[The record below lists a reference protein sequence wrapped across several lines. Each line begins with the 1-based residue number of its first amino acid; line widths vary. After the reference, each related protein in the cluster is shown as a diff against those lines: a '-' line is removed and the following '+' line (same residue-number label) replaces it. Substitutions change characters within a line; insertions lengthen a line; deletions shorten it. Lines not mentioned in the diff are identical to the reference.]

1 MKYNKGNVVT
11 INISVWVKH
20 TSKEI
25 KGRDVINLQP
35 RSRVILSKYNSS
47 EDILLRIF
55 SKLLRYCLKRKSAN
69 LINLIGLE
77 NITILSHQYLY
88 KLCS

>member
-35 RSRVILSKYNSS
+35 RSRV
-47 EDILLRIF
+47 
-55 SKLLRYCLKRKSAN
+55 
-69 LINLIGLE
+69 
-77 NITILSHQYLY
+77 NITVVKIFYY
-88 KLCS
+88 KYSVNCFVTV